1 LVLPAG
7 TVFVVV
13 APAALIPAPT
23 ATAPK
28 PAATA
33 GYYYF
38 PRFPLFL
45 FKIAYYC
52 WN

>member
-1 LVLPAG
+1 VL
-7 TVFVVV
+7 VVV
-13 APAALIPAPT
+13 APAALIPVPT

-28 PAATA
+28 PIAAV

-45 FKIAYYC
+45 F
-52 WN
+52 